1 MAENS
6 GIRYIID
13 LFQFKLISYMLS
25 QAGGLDEVMKLSKE
39 TMAKLL

>member
-13 LFQFKLISYMLS
+13 LFQYKLISMLS